1 MSVNPTLLDVI
12 EAWSSA
18 RYWAAAVDDCW
29 RLVAVTDELASGP
42 GDLFAMGSF
51 FYGPEQTAAELG
63 GSSGQYSLEDKRTDF
78 VRHGGWLLTDIPG
91 GRDALRGM
99 VDPAVRD
106 LIDQIEPHD
115 DAALTYD
122 VHNEAFGA
130 GVGATHVGQ
139 RVRDPSGQIVGTV
152 LVTKPA
158 VGMNMLGMLAGA
170 GDLGHFARMRQLS
183 AARRRPAA
191 VLFADLEGSTQLAK
205 RLPTSTYLRLVRR
218 LTRSADQCVIDAG
231 GLVGRHAGDGVT
243 AFFVAETVG
252 SESAAALACVTVAH
266 SLQEATPEIAAHYE
280 QRAEDVTVR
289 AGLHWGATLYIGSII
304 TPGRTEVTALGD
316 EVNATSRIEACA
328 TGGQILTSKDLVER
342 LSAED
347 ASALG
352 IDPSHVTYSQL
363 ADLDTA
369 TEKAR
374 RDAPAIAVCDLAVH
388 ARSPESAP

>member
-1 MSVNPTLLDVI
+1 
-12 EAWSSA
+12 
-18 RYWAAAVDDCW
+18 
-29 RLVAVTDELASGP
+29 
-42 GDLFAMGSF
+42 
-51 FYGPEQTAAELG
+51 
-63 GSSGQYSLEDKRTDF
+63 
-78 VRHGGWLLTDIPG
+78 
-91 GRDALRGM
+91 M

-106 LIDQIEPHD
+106 LVDQIELD
-115 DAALTYD
+115 DHMALTYD
-122 VHNEAFGA
+122 VRNEEFGT
-130 GVGATHVGQ
+130 GIGATHVGQ
-139 RVRDPSGQIVGTV
+139 RVRDQSGQIVGTV

-191 VLFADLEGSTQLAK
+191 VLFADLEDSTQLAK

-218 LTRSADQCVIDAG
+218 LTRAADQCVIDAG

-243 AFFVAETVG
+243 AFFVAEAAG
-252 SESAAALACVTVAH
+252 SESAAAVACITVAH

-280 QRAEDVTVR
+280 LRDEDVTVR

-304 TPGRTEVTALGD
+304 TAGRTEVTALGD
-316 EVNATSRIEACA
+316 EVNATARIEACA
-328 TGGQILTSKDLVER
+328 TGGRILTSKDLIER
-342 LSAED
+342 LSVED

-352 IDPSHVTYSQL
+352 IDPNHVTYAQL

-374 RDAPAIAVCDLAVH
+374 RDAPAIAVCDLAVR